1 MEIGKA
7 FTFVTEDD
15 EWIKKLA
22 IGGGLMLISI
32 LFGALLLPLLVIF
45 FLVGY
50 QIAIM
55 RNVIDGKDRPLP
67 EWQEWGQLFIDGVI
81 VSIAGLVYALPIIL
95 FTICSLALILPAS
108 IEGND
113 PSGGAI
119 AGTVVLSCLTLL
131 FAIALAFIAPA
142 LYIQYART
150 GEFGPLFQVGEI
162 IGIAR
167 ENFVDILLVLLATW
181 VANIVVSIVGTI
193 VAITICGP
201 LIVIPAG
208 TAWVMYATGH
218 LYGQIG
224 RKMAEKNLQADYS
237 PA

>member
-7 FTFVTEDD
+7 FTFVTDDD

-22 IGGGLMLISI
+22 IGGALMLVSI

-50 QIAIM
+50 QVAII

-81 VSIAGLVYALPIIL
+81 VSVAALVYAIPIIL
-95 FTICSLALILPAS
+95 LTICSLALILPAS
-108 IEGND
+108 VEGGD
-113 PSGGAI
+113 PGGGAI
-119 AGTVVLSCLTLL
+119 AGTVVLTCLAVL
-131 FAIALAFIAPA
+131 FGIALAFITPA

-150 GEFGPLFQVGEI
+150 GEFGPLFRFGEI
-162 IGIAR
+162 VAVAR
-167 ENFVDILLVLLATW
+167 DNFVDILLVILATW
-181 VANIVVSIVGTI
+181 VANLVVSIVGTI
-193 VAITICGP
+193 AAITICGP

-224 RKMAEKNLQADYS
+224 RKMADKGLQADYT
-237 PA
+237 AA